1 MNITPLRSVVL
12 RPAFLLTAW
21 LASALAL
28 ANDSAP
34 ATLRFNAAQL
44 QSAAEAGF
52 PLQRDLLEGFATL
65 SLRQPKVE
73 IPAPG
78 NRIRLGLEYD
88 VALVTGGKAESG
100 HFTVTSGLRYDPAT
114 RGLHLTDPQ
123 LLDFQAQSS
132 RAGIDAGTR
141 GMVNALMQDYAR
153 DRPLYQ
159 LTEEDLAQVP
169 GSLSEDSL
177 RIDDGHVELRL
188 APVAG
193 GTP

>member
-1 MNITPLRSVVL
+1 MKIPLF
-12 RPAFLLTAW
+12 RPALLLATL

-28 ANDSAP
+28 ANDSAST
-34 ATLRFNAAQL
+34 TLRFNAAQL

-52 PLQRDLLEGFATL
+52 PMERDLLEGFATL
-65 SLRQPKVE
+65 SLRQPKVD

-78 NRIRLGLEYD
+78 DRIRLGLEYD

-100 HFTVTSGLRYDPAT
+100 RFTVISGLRYDPAT

-123 LLDFQAQSS
+123 LQDFQAQSS

-141 GMVNALMQDYAR
+141 GTVNALMQDYAR

-169 GSLSEDSL
+169 GPLSEDSL
-177 RIDDGHVELRL
+177 RINDGHVELRL
-188 APVAG
+188 APAAAG
-193 GTP
+193 TR